1 MNSRKVYAD
10 PEVTGES
17 PLTLAILVIGD
28 EILRGDVQDTN
39 AHYMA
44 KRLNEVGAELRRI
57 EVVGDDIDVIAEAV
71 THLSNGH
78 DKLILCGGIG
88 PTHDD
93 VTMEGVARAFKVSL
107 ELNEELVQIMEG
119 WGKDPLEKS
128 FRRMAQIP
136 NGAQLVPVDDYLPI
150 VCMEN
155 VIILPGVPRI
165 LKKKFESLVELF
177 RSKKHPNITR
187 TFLTEQTEMSIAES
201 LRLLASE
208 HAPKVSIG
216 SYPQRIAEKNYIVR
230 ITITSRDES
239 ALDQAQS
246 RLLATIIGLRKE

>member
-1 MNSRKVYAD
+1 MNSRKVNTE

-17 PLTLAILVIGD
+17 PPTLAILVIGD

-44 KRLNEVGAELRRI
+44 KRLNEVGAELRHI
-57 EVVGDDIDVIAEAV
+57 EVIGDDIDVIAEAV
-71 THLSNGH
+71 TRLSNGH

-107 ELNEELVQIMEG
+107 ELNEELIQIMDG

-128 FRRMAQIP
+128 LRRMAEIP
-136 NGAQLVPVDDYLPI
+136 TGAQLVPVEGYLPT
-150 VCMEN
+150 VCMKN

-165 LKKKFESLVELF
+165 LKKKFESVIELF

-187 TFLTEQTEMSIAES
+187 VFLTEQTEMSIAES

-208 HAPKVSIG
+208 LAPTVSIG
-216 SYPQRIAEKNYIVR
+216 SYPQRIADKKYIVR

-239 ALDQAQS
+239 ALDNAQS
-246 RLLATIIGLRKE
+246 RLLASIVGLRKE